1 MGNGI
6 GMTIDP
12 ASFDVAALLALARRV
27 LGALR
32 AEFDRTAASL
42 ARACATGATLDSARF
57 DQRQSASYELA
68 LASAELLAAE
78 TSVGSRA
85 AADAATRDGI
95 AAESA
100 PDAFDARLSLVYA
113 ADAVGAVIARLQAI
127 GIELDLDLAVL
138 DRLATDAEWRALRRA
153 VSSGPALDRLGA
165 EIAAGHVEIG
175 RIAFDEPL
183 ALAQDAF
190 RRFAADVVAPQAEAI
205 HRHDLTVPEV
215 AAAAAARDGRVRP
228 VDPRA
233 VRRQRARRPRQHAD
247 DDGGDRGAV
256 GSVARRRGQPDHA
269 AGDPGARAARRRHR
283 GAEASTGCRSSPPAI
298 RCARSRSPSPTTA
311 PTSRACRCRATR
323 TDGGWLLNGAK
334 TWCTFAGK
342 AGVLMVVA
350 RTNPDRSLGHRGLS
364 LLLVEKP
371 SYEGHEF
378 DVRAADGG
386 GKLTGRAIPTI
397 GYRGMHSFDLA
408 FEDFFVPDAN
418 VVGGEGGLGKG
429 FYFTMAGMVG
439 GRMQTAAR
447 ALRRDARRAA
457 GGDPLRAGPQ
467 GVRRAAASTIR

>member
-12 ASFDVAALLALARRV
+12 ASSDVAALLALARRV

-78 TSVGSRA
+78 TSVGSSA

-205 HRHDLTVPEV
+205 HRDNLTVPE
-215 AAAAAARDGRVRP
+215 ALLRAAARARRVRP

-233 VRRQRARRPRQHAD
+233 LRRQPARRPRRHAD
-247 DDGGDRGAV
+247 DAGRHRGAV
-256 GSVARRRGQPDHA
+256 GSVAGRRRQPDHA
-269 AGDPGARAARRRHR
+269 ARDPGPRAARRRHR
-283 GAEASTGCRSSPPAI
+283 GAARTLAAAHRAPAI
-298 RCARSRSPSPTTA
+298 RSARSRSPSPISA
-311 PTSRACRCRATR
+311 PTSRASRC
-323 TDGGWLLNGAK
+323 
-334 TWCTFAGK
+334 
-342 AGVLMVVA
+342 A
-350 RTNPDRSLGHRGLS
+350 RPGS
-364 LLLVEKP
+364 
-371 SYEGHEF
+371 
-378 DVRAADGG
+378 
-386 GKLTGRAIPTI
+386 
-397 GYRGMHSFDLA
+397 
-408 FEDFFVPDAN
+408 
-418 VVGGEGGLGKG
+418 
-429 FYFTMAGMVG
+429 
-439 GRMQTAAR
+439 TAAG
-447 ALRRDARRAA
+447 ASTARRPGARSPA
-457 GGDPLRAGPQ
+457 RPAC
-467 GVRRAAASTIR
+467 